1 MKPAPGFH
9 CRWSRAVS
17 IKSRCGGSEVSGAK
31 SGTKGSAKGVRG
43 AGLADGGE
51 TIPLVALEEQL
62 QVTLTLTRTSYR

>member
-1 MKPAPGFH
+1 MKAAPD
-9 CRWSRAVS
+9 
-17 IKSRCGGSEVSGAK
+17 SGAK

-51 TIPLVALEEQL
+51 TIPLVALEEKL